1 MLVRHLPAYP
11 AMIADFERW
20 FDPAVLPALCRHADA
35 HGWAREPG
43 WHSGDSKAHPPAGTP
58 TDGPADPA
66 VARTLAALEAGAEP
80 DAALVQT
87 LFSARGSDV
96 ERVCAAAD
104 ALRRKV
110 SGEAVSYVV
119 NRHINHTSICA
130 YACGFCAFSKGRGHA
145 ALRGL
150 PYDPD
155 HAKRACRVAEAAAR
169 AGPSWREVRLM
180 HAVARLVLHVR
191 NIEVSLTKLGPHGA
205 AACLNGGANGLGDV
219 LMNESISRAA
229 RSGRGEEFAAEAIEA
244 LVTRLGRK
252 PRPRLTSYADAA
264 SATIALAKAAPP
276 LAPVVQTKP
285 TKIRKKELQA

>member
-1 MLVRHLPAYP
+1 MR
-11 AMIADFERW
+11 
-20 FDPAVLPALCRHADA
+20 ALRRHADA

-43 WHSGDSKAHPPAGTP
+43 WHSGDAKAHPPAGTP

-130 YACGFCAFSKGRGHA
+130 HACRFCAFSKGRGHA

-150 PYDPD
+150 PYDLD
-155 HAKRACRVAEAAAR
+155 DAKMARRVAEAAAR

-180 HAVARLVLHVR
+180 HAVARLVLHP
-191 NIEVSLTKLGPHGA
+191 TCA
-205 AACLNGGANGLGDV
+205 T
-219 LMNESISRAA
+219 SR
-229 RSGRGEEFAAEAIEA
+229 
-244 LVTRLGRK
+244 
-252 PRPRLTSYADAA
+252 
-264 SATIALAKAAPP
+264 
-276 LAPVVQTKP
+276 
-285 TKIRKKELQA
+285 